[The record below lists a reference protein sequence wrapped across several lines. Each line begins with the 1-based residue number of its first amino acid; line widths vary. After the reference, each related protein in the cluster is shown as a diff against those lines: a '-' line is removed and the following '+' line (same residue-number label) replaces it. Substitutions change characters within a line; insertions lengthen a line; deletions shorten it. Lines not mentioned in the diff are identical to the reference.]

1 MLAPRGCCSML
12 LLLLHPS
19 PAKIGASAPCSS
31 SPGSSGAAMPGW
43 CPPGTGREVPGD
55 ALSSA
60 SVSAAFCCSDLASTP
75 KNGGK
80 KKNHPS
86 QGVPPGPEVELPNPE
101 GNTEN
106 LAGAQ
111 KAKKPQN
118 PKPQIPGICARA
130 QPALASAQLS
140 SPPARPQLWGRAEVD
155 NANQAGATPKMLR
168 HPKPP
173 PPTPGC
179 FCCLLSS
186 KEKEKQGWAGQYSP
200 QRRELLSSGTEPRC
214 AVGINTSE
222 PQEPQRR
229 IRSKQR
235 P

>member
-1 MLAPRGCCSML
+1 MLPCPAGAPQEQAGRCQVMPSHPLLSQQPFAALTSHPLPKTGKKKKITLPRGCPLGQRM
-12 LLLLHPS
+12 
-19 PAKIGASAPCSS
+19 SS
-31 SPGSSGAAMPGW
+31 QIQ
-43 CPPGTGREVPGD
+43 RETRKT
-55 ALSSA
+55 LQE
-60 SVSAAFCCSDLASTP
+60 P
-75 KNGGK
+75 KK
-80 KKNHPS
+80 
-86 QGVPPGPEVELPNPE
+86 Q
-101 GNTEN
+101 
-106 LAGAQ
+106 
-111 KAKKPQN
+111 KKPQN

>member
-60 SVSAAFCCSDLASTP
+60 SVSAAFCCPDLASTP

-86 QGVPPGPEVELPNPE
+86 QGVPPGPEDELPNPE
-101 GNTEN
+101 GNTQN

-111 KAKKPQN
+111 KAKKK
-118 PKPQIPGICARA
+118 PKPK
-130 QPALASAQLS
+130 
-140 SPPARPQLWGRAEVD
+140 
-155 NANQAGATPKMLR
+155 TPKSQGFVQE
-168 HPKPP
+168 HS
-173 PPTPGC
+173 
-179 FCCLLSS
+179 LLWPQPSS
-186 KEKEKQGWAGQYSP
+186 HHLQRGPSCGVVQRLTMQIKLGLP
-200 QRRELLSSGTEPRC
+200 QKC
-214 AVGINTSE
+214 
-222 PQEPQRR
+222 
-229 IRSKQR
+229 
-235 P
+235 